1 MADGNS
7 RTGNSDMQS
16 TDSPEPSRSAWS
28 RYRTPIGAS
37 LAVVL
42 GAVGIF
48 LIAPSEDAVTP
59 TAAPSPAA
67 PAASPTPAA
76 SPEPVATGKIGN
88 INDVKVTGSGTPT
101 LQAPTPFIVAKT
113 TKRVLKTGTGKAAT
127 TGQRLT
133 IDFLGVNGK
142 DGKSFN
148 SSFGKPEPVTFTLGD
163 PSLLK
168 GMSTGLT
175 GVNVGSRVLLAIP
188 PAEAY
193 GPGGSPD
200 QGIGPT
206 DTLLWVIDVKSAVT
220 PVKPLTRAAGT
231 AVKPKAGLPTVA
243 LDSATGK
250 PTVTIPKTAAPTSLV
265 VQPLITGKGT
275 KVTKG
280 QTITVNYTGL
290 IWATSKEFDSSWTS
304 GKPATFP
311 IGTGG
316 VIPGWDKG
324 LVGQTVGS
332 QVLLV
337 IPPADGYGAAGQ
349 SSAGISGTDT
359 LVFVVDIL
367 AAQ

>member
-1 MADGNS
+1 
-7 RTGNSDMQS
+7 MQS
-16 TDSPEPSRSAWS
+16 TDSPEPTRSAWS
-28 RYRTPIGAS
+28 RYRTPIGAA
-37 LAVVL
+37 LAVVV

-48 LIAPSEDAVTP
+48 LIAPSDDAGTP
-59 TAAPSPAA
+59 TAEPSQAA

-76 SPEPVATGKIGN
+76 SPEPTVAGKIGD
-88 INDVKVTGSGTPT
+88 INDVKVTGSATPA

-113 TKRVLKTGTGKAAT
+113 TKKVLKAGTGKAVSA
-127 TGQRLT
+127 GQRLT

-142 DGKSFN
+142 DGKAFN
-148 SSFGKPEPVTFTLGD
+148 MSYGKPDKVTFTLGD
-163 PSLLK
+163 PGLLK
-168 GMSTGLT
+168 GMATGLA

-193 GPGGSPD
+193 GPTGSPD

-206 DTLLWVIDVKSAVT
+206 DTLLWVIDVKSAAT

-250 PTVTIPKTAAPTSLV
+250 PTITIPKTAAPSSLV
-265 VQPLITGKGT
+265 VQPLITGKGA

-280 QTITVNYTGL
+280 QTITVHYTGL
-290 IWATSKEFDSSWTS
+290 IWASSKEFDSSWTTN
-304 GKPATFP
+304 KPASFP

-337 IPPADGYGAAGQ
+337 IPPADGYGTTGQ
-349 SSAGISGTDT
+349 SSAGITGTDT

-367 AAQ
+367 GAE